1 MQIEA
6 VYEHGILR
14 PIHPLELA
22 EGEKVALT
30 LVSAKEVKAK
40 RLSKAERNAKD
51 LEIINRHA
59 DSLNE
64 EALDVLKYQ
73 IEL

>member
-22 EGEKVALT
+22 EGEKVTIT
-30 LVSAKEVKAK
+30 LVTAAEVEAK
-40 RLSKAERNAKD
+40 RLMKAAREAKD
-51 LEIINRHA
+51 IEIINRNA
-59 DSLNE
+59 DRLSE
-64 EALDVLKYQ
+64 EAMDALKYQ
-73 IEL
+73 VEL